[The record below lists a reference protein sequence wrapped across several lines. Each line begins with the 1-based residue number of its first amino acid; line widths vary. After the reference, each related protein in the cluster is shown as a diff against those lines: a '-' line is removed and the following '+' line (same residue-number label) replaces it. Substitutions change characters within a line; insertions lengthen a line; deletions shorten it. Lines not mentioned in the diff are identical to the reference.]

1 MAKKVDVE
9 IDVSVKGDKSIKDL
23 NDNIGQS
30 DEKFTSLRRQIRE
43 TTVNLQA
50 MADAGEQGSKEFK
63 KLSDHLDELQDQQK
77 RVAFQSAQIEDKLA
91 ALPGPIGNIGQSF
104 ANAKQSV
111 DTFGVGLTAALGVV
125 ALIVGAFVYMQ
136 KALAS
141 TEEGQ
146 KKLNKI
152 TESFEKIMN
161 GLFAVIEPIANVLAD
176 MVIKLL
182 SNKEV
187 MDALGKT
194 VGIVSG
200 VLTGLLEIMFSISK
214 FVGEVFVNSFKT
226 LITTLSSVGKVLK
239 GVFTFDY
246 DLIKQ
251 GVSEGL
257 DGVKTGI
264 TKQIE
269 AFKDLGKGIYK
280 GVVDGIDAAS
290 TASDNFHKGLK
301 RQTKQGLED
310 AAKELAE
317 QQKIQDAKYAL
328 LNAELAKRKEIAME
342 TAFNEEQKLAVEMQF
357 GKEEY
362 ELKDKQLAGQLALLN
377 QYGDK
382 SKAEVRAQ
390 ITTLNAERIKGDA
403 DYRGQVDANGKKLL
417 DIYKAN
423 GKAIQDF
430 EIQLAKD
437 LQKVDDDILAKKIK
451 ALQDELVLLSA
462 QQKSQLAGT
471 KAWLDTTLKIE
482 KNAYDQKVLNAKG
495 NATLLKAIELEHAKN
510 VKDIQLQAFISEK
523 QLAIE
528 RAGVIAGIGNSL
540 QELAGKNKEV
550 AIAGIVITKAAGI
563 AEIILNTQI
572 ANAKALATL
581 GPIAGPIW
589 VAINDVAA
597 GLSIAAAVKSAA
609 DGISQINSV
618 QTPGSAGAGASSAGV
633 TPTYAGTPS
642 TSAPIVNTQGGAN
655 PATQISQTIQSANQQ
670 PIRAYVVSGDIS
682 TQQQLDRKVNRGA
695 TFGLG

>member
-77 RVAFQSAQIEDKLA
+77 RVAFQSSQIEDKLA
-91 ALPGPIGNIGQSF
+91 ALPGPIGNIGKSF
-104 ANAKQSV
+104 ADAKQNI

-125 ALIVGAFVYMQ
+125 ALIVGAFIYMQ

-176 MVIKLL
+176 LVVKLL

-194 VGIVSG
+194 VGVVSG
-200 VLTGLLEIMFSISK
+200 VLTGLLEVLVSISK
-214 FVGEVFVNSFKT
+214 FVIDVFVNSFKT
-226 LITTLSSVGKVLK
+226 LITVVSSAGKVLE

-257 DGVKTGI
+257 DGVKAGI
-264 TKQIE
+264 TKQVE

-290 TASDNFHKGLK
+290 TASDNFAKGLK
-301 RQTKQGLED
+301 RKTKQGLED

-317 QQKIQDAKYAL
+317 QQKLQDAKYAM

-451 ALQDELVLLSA
+451 ALQDELVLLGA

-482 KNAYDQKVLNAKG
+482 KNAYDQKILNAKG
-495 NATLLKAIELEHAKN
+495 NATLLKAIELEHAQN
-510 VKDIQLQAFISEK
+510 VKDIQLQAFIAEK

-540 QELAGKNKEV
+540 QTLAGKNKEV

-618 QTPGSAGAGASSAGV
+618 ETPGSAGAGASSAGV

-655 PATQISQTIQSANQQ
+655 PATQISQTIQNSNQQ